1 MINYLDFGLTESTDS
16 DSLYVYK
23 KTMVSFSTSLSFFL
37 FKILEEKIMKKFATI
52 LLGLSMVASV
62 LVGCGAKEEATSDT
76 EVKAETEAVEA
87 TTEESTTSEGYATIK
102 EGVLM
107 VGTEIGYPP
116 MEYFDEDGATPIG
129 FDMELAQALADDMG
143 LKLEIVDTA
152 WDGIFAG
159 VATDKYDVILSC
171 VSWTEGR
178 NEEYNLSKTYVA
190 NAPVIVVPNDSDIA
204 DIADLSGKSVA
215 VQMETTA
222 DYLIQEQVAG
232 GLETD
237 LRQYEKVINAFDEIK
252 AGRVDAV
259 CTDSVVAAYY
269 LGDEA
274 ANYKTVW
281 QSADKEP
288 ICMCLKKGNDS
299 LQAALEAS
307 LDSLRASGKL
317 GEIAVKYFGTEDV
330 INVD

>member
-1 MINYLDFGLTESTDS
+1 
-16 DSLYVYK
+16 
-23 KTMVSFSTSLSFFL
+23 
-37 FKILEEKIMKKFATI
+37 MKKVIALLLTAGMTMGI
-52 LLGLSMVASV
+52 LA
-62 LVGCGAKEEATSDT
+62 GCGEAAS
-76 EVKAETEAVEA
+76 EAAPAETTA
-87 TTEESTTSEGYATIK
+87 TTDAASDAASDAGYTTIK
-102 EGVLM
+102 DGVLM
-107 VGTEIGYPP
+107 VGVEIGYPP

-129 FDMELAQALADDMG
+129 FDMEYAQALADEMG
-143 LKLEIVDTA
+143 LQLEIVDTA

-190 NAPVIVVPNDSDIA
+190 NAPVVVVPNDSDIA
-204 DIADLSGKSVA
+204 DIADLEGKSVA

-222 DYLIQEQVAG
+222 DYLIQEKIAEG
-232 GLETD
+232 MNTD

-274 ANYKTVW
+274 SNYKTVW
-281 QSADKEP
+281 QSPEKEP
-288 ICMCLKKGNDS
+288 ICMCLKKGNDA
-299 LQAALEAS
+299 LQAALEDA
-307 LDSLRASGKL
+307 LAKLRENGKL
-317 GEIAVKYFGTEDV
+317 AEISMKYFGTTDV
-330 INVD
+330 IDVE

>member
-1 MINYLDFGLTESTDS
+1 
-16 DSLYVYK
+16 
-23 KTMVSFSTSLSFFL
+23 
-37 FKILEEKIMKKFATI
+37 MKKLMAI
-52 LLGLSMVASV
+52 LLTVALSAAMLA
-62 LVGCGAKEEATSDT
+62 GCGSKAEEAAPAAAT
-76 EVKAETEAVEA
+76 EA
-87 TTEESTTSEGYATIK
+87 TTAGDAAYKTIK
-102 EGVLM
+102 DGVLM

-116 MEYFDEDGATPIG
+116 MEYFDADGATPIG
-129 FDMELAQALADDMG
+129 FDMELAQALADEMG

-178 NEEYNLSKTYVA
+178 NAEYNLSKTYVA
-190 NAPVIVVPNDSDIA
+190 NAPVIVVPNDSTIA
-204 DIADLSGKSVA
+204 DINDLAGKSVA

-222 DYLIQEQVAG
+222 DYLVQEHMAN
-232 GLETD
+232 GLDTD

-269 LGDEA
+269 LGDQA

-281 QSADKEP
+281 QASEKEP

-299 LQAALEAS
+299 LQAALEAA
-307 LDSLRASGKL
+307 LDALKASGKL
-317 GEIAVKYFGTEDV
+317 GEISMKYFGTEDV